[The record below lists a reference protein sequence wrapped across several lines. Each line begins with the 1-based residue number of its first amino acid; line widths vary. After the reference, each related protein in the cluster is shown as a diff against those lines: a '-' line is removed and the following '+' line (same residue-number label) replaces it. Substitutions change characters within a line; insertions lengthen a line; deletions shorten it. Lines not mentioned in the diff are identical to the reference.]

1 MMNAARALGGDPAA
15 SQLAHA
21 SVRAPMPSEGTAIAG
36 LWRELWEAHESWGS
50 YAGSR
55 DPRVYAQLAHHIDES
70 AHLRCGRPALGKHI
84 HLVAD
89 LGGLLCGQVE
99 GWFERLGGDSTT
111 PFTCEIRSLIVT
123 RRARELGVGRALLD
137 GLADAARDL
146 SSGAPCVLAA
156 EVLEPN
162 PARAFYEHVGYA
174 PISHG
179 ARIDLELRA
188 SYTNRTGRLAV
199 ARAALPRDAA
209 AVAFLDGTLAARRR
223 AAGDVRFDRPKVI
236 DAARVGAIAAHFGS
250 DSAGLSRDPETLL
263 CVDGDGVVLGAAL
276 FAVQALEPPFLP
288 LCRASLGRFA
298 ANPSCAPLVM
308 TSLVGLAG
316 RLAIGLGARCLELTD
331 LSAPGT
337 PLHAAAMDTGA
348 VPWSRIV
355 TKLA

>member
-1 MMNAARALGGDPAA
+1 MMGAAPALGGDLSLSQPA
-15 SQLAHA
+15 QVC
-21 SVRAPMPSEGTAIAG
+21 VRAPAPSEGTAVAR
-36 LWRELWEAHESWGS
+36 LWRELWDAHEGWGA
-50 YAGSR
+50 YPGSR

-70 AHLRCGRPALGKHI
+70 AQLRCGRSALGKHI

-99 GWFERLGGDSTT
+99 GWFERLGADSTT
-111 PFTCEIRSLIVT
+111 PFTCEIRSLVVT
-123 RRARELGVGRALLD
+123 RRARELGVGRALLG

-146 SSGAPCVLAA
+146 SNGAPCVLAA

-162 PARAFYEHVGYA
+162 PARAFYEHVGYV
-174 PISHG
+174 PIAHG
-179 ARIDLELRA
+179 ARIDVELGA
-188 SYTNRTGRLAV
+188 SYTHRSARLAA

-209 AVAFLDGTLAARRR
+209 SIAVLDATLAARRR
-223 AAGDVRFDRPKVI
+223 AAGDVRFDRPKAI

-250 DSAGLSRDPETLL
+250 DSGDRSRNPETLL
-263 CVDGDGVVLGAAL
+263 CVDGDGAVLGAAL

-288 LCRASLGRFA
+288 TCRASLGRFA
-298 ANPSCAPLVM
+298 ASPSCAPLVM
-308 TSLVGLAG
+308 MSLVGLAS
-316 RLAIGLGARCLELTD
+316 RLAIGQGAPYLELSD

-348 VPWSRIV
+348 VAWSRIV